1 MAKDEIFNIVKDATV
16 EELDVDPEKI
26 TLQTNIKDDLE
37 ADSLDLFE
45 IINTLEDKL
54 DIELDTDESLETVG
68 AVVDFVSEQLAAK
81 EK

>member
-1 MAKDEIFNIVKDATV
+1 MTKDEIFNIVKDATV

>member
-1 MAKDEIFNIVKDATV
+1 MTKDEIFNIVKDATV

-54 DIELDTDESLETVG
+54 DIELDTDENLETVG